1 MPTKTLSN
9 VHRHS
14 FHLPQ
19 CSQIS
24 VVGEHPPAVS
34 AASEIWEST
43 DHADSWDP
51 AAQRSMGLQRDPPP
65 GQEHLCVIYYRK
77 GAVPQSQSIIYDL
90 MIAH

>member
-19 CSQIS
+19 CWRTS
-24 VVGEHPPAVS
+24 VVVEHPPAVS

-65 GQEHLCVIYYRK
+65 RPGASLRDLLQERCCPSITIYY
-77 GAVPQSQSIIYDL
+77 L
-90 MIAH
+90 

>member
-19 CSQIS
+19 CWRTS
-24 VVGEHPPAVS
+24 VVVEHPPAVS
-34 AASEIWEST
+34 AASEMWEST

-51 AAQRSMGLQRDPPP
+51 AAQCSMGLQRDPPRP
-65 GQEHLCVIYYRK
+65 GASLRDLLQERCCPSITIYY
-77 GAVPQSQSIIYDL
+77 L
-90 MIAH
+90 